1 MEAKQFRKR
10 SAILACLQGTTA
22 HPSAETLYAMV
33 KVENPDISLA
43 TVYRNLTRFKE
54 QGLIVSLGT
63 VNGVERFDGNI
74 SRHAHCGRVDDL
86 PMADVPIPCLN
97 GAKVENCSLSY
108 TGLCR
113 NCLREGG
120 EEA

>member
-1 MEAKQFRKR
+1 M
-10 SAILACLQGTTA
+10 
-22 HPSAETLYAMV
+22 
-33 KVENPDISLA
+33 
-43 TVYRNLTRFKE
+43 
-54 QGLIVSLGT
+54 SLGT

-74 SRHAHCGRVDDL
+74 SRHAHFICRRCGRVGDLAMLDL
-86 PMADVPIPCLN
+86 PVPGLN
-97 GAKVENCSLSY
+97 GARIENCSLSY

>member
-1 MEAKQFRKR
+1 M
-10 SAILACLQGTTA
+10 TTA
-22 HPSAETLYAMV
+22 AAE
-33 KVENPDISLA
+33 
-43 TVYRNLTRFKE
+43 RNICR
-54 QGLIVSLGT
+54 
-63 VNGVERFDGNI
+63 R
-74 SRHAHCGRVDDL
+74 CGREDDL